1 MRVRRAFWGVEQ
13 FTDLLRSWRSES
25 NRRLRCGHLHLG
37 LGLVAGFTVC
47 LCDGFYC
54 VAKVGQGGFR
64 VGIAERGD
72 DAVPDGPTSTGTVTV
87 EAGRE
92 AGGAD
97 GSVGPLTLCEV
108 DDAGRRVRHDRHR
121 RAEPEP

>member
-13 FTDLLRSWRSES
+13 FTDLLRSWRLEP
-25 NRRLRCGHLHLG
+25 NRWLRCGHLDLR
-37 LGLVAGFTVC
+37 LGLVAGFAVG
-47 LCDGFYC
+47 LRDGSHC
-54 VAKVGQGGFR
+54 VAQVRESGLG
-64 VGIAERGD
+64 VGIADGCQ
-72 DAVPDGPTSTGTVTV
+72 DAVPDGAAAAGTVTV

-97 GSVGPLTLCEV
+97 GSVGPLALGEV
-108 DDAGRRVRHDRHR
+108 DDARRRVRHDRHR